1 MQKMKKHKQQQS
13 RAALKPGTQQGTSRA
28 GRAGR
33 AEERESLV
41 PYNGDAPDLDL
52 LWANLLVPET

>member
-1 MQKMKKHKQQQS
+1 MQKMKHKHQQS

-28 GRAGR
+28 GRA
-33 AEERESLV
+33 EERESLV
-41 PYNGDAPDLDL
+41 PYNGEAPDLDL